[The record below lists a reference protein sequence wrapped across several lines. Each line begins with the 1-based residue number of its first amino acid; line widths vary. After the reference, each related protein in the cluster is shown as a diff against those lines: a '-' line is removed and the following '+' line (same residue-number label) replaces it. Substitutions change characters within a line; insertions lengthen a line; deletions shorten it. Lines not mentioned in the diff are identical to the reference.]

1 MQYSEIFAVD
11 AHILHVVFIIVIRDG
26 LLRRLRMRLNCD
38 KLFLLFRRV

>member
-11 AHILHVVFIIVIRDG
+11 AHMLVVFIIGIRDG

-38 KLFLLFRRV
+38 KLFLFRRV